1 MYIMKSDKT
10 LDVPRY
16 TKLLQPVFSAIKELG
31 GSARNDEILNRVIK
45 SGRHTIDYFPE
56 IKSSEWL
63 GTVFRSN
70 FWKAFSGRL
79 FKLIS

>member
-45 SGRHTIDYFPE
+45 SGRHTI
-56 IKSSEWL
+56 KSVNSRGMKWQQL
-63 GTVFRSN
+63 CLNPWRRFRSK
-70 FWKAFSGRL
+70 W
-79 FKLIS
+79 

>member
-31 GSARNDEILNRVIK
+31 GSARNDEILNRVILK
-45 SGRHTIDYFPE
+45 
-56 IKSSEWL
+56 IK
-63 GTVFRSN
+63 
-70 FWKAFSGRL
+70 
-79 FKLIS
+79 